1 MGTMHQRTS
10 VPRIQLR
17 AWSSLMSS
25 DIYYVPVLSCTIVHY
40 FALFCIILHWNVR
53 FCIFC
58 FTCFEALESD
68 LMTCND

>member
-40 FALFCIILHWNVR
+40 FALFCIGMFAFASFASLVSR
-53 FCIFC
+53 R
-58 FTCFEALESD
+58 
-68 LMTCND
+68 